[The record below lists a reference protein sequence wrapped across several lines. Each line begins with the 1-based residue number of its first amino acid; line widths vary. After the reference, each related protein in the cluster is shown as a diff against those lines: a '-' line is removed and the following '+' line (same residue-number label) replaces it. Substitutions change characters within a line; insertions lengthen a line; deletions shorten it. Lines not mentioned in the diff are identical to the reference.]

1 MAAKKVSNRQRM
13 INMMYLVLLALL
25 ALNVSVEILPAI
37 DNLRIRLQSSALN
50 AQEDGLQAINH
61 TRLLIANEIEKE
73 GKRDNEGLLDTL
85 TQVQAASRD
94 ILSLI
99 DRHISAMEGIAVYD
113 EENKRYKRMD
123 EMEENFQYWMGD
135 DEVANSGRGNG
146 EAFSLRNSM
155 DEFGSLIATF
165 YNEETGPGAEKMD
178 TVMIKEPENGM
189 DASSQNK
196 SWERFTFDGPVIGNM
211 ATLEALKID
220 VLQRQQELLDLYK
233 ERFSTDNEIVAD
245 SVIAISS
252 PVSRIVTA
260 GLPFQTQLS
269 IGLVSSTILPNFS
282 SGSGRVQVGNGGNTA
297 MLQVMANGGLIPD
310 GRSEATQNYSAIVE
324 VPMTD
329 GTKKRLLVNETF
341 TVRKPEIQITSAAVQ
356 LLYRNC
362 GNAIN
367 IDVPALGDYYDPKI
381 SATSANVTQSRSEK
395 RKFLIVPTAR
405 TTKVKVQSKTN
416 GQLVDIGT
424 ANYRVVE
431 PPKPT
436 FEVKLRGQQYRP
448 GSEVQPGESVY
459 MRLLPEKEFKEMLPK
474 DSRYVI
480 GSMKIMMKDKIGPPT
495 VLRTLNFDNKD
506 FTTNPTRIRIPSD
519 IRQASRNTPIY
530 FQIDKIYRK
539 NYLGQ
544 LVEDKRFTEQERT
557 FFFVRK

>member
-1 MAAKKVSNRQRM
+1 
-13 INMMYLVLLALL
+13 LVLLALL

-61 TRLLIANEIEKE
+61 TRLLIENEIEKE
-73 GKRDNEGLLDTL
+73 GKRDNAGLLDTL
-85 TQVQAASRD
+85 TEVQAASRD
-94 ILSLI
+94 MLSLI

-178 TVMIKEPENGM
+178 AVMIQEPANGM
-189 DASSQNK
+189 DGSSQNK

-282 SGSGRVQVGNGGNTA
+282 SGSGRVQVANGGNTA

-310 GRSEATQNYSAIVE
+310 GKSEATQNYTAVVE

-329 GTKKRLLVNETF
+329 GRKKRLLVNETF
-341 TVRKPEIQITSAAVQ
+341 TVRKPEIQVTSAAIQ

-367 IDVPALGDYYDPKI
+367 IDVPALGDYYDPNI
-381 SATSANVTQSRSEK
+381 TATRANVTQSRNEK
-395 RKFLIVPTAR
+395 RKFLIVPTAKS
-405 TTKVKVQSKTN
+405 TKVKVQSRTN

-424 ANYRVVE
+424 VDYRVVE

-436 FEVKLRGQQYRP
+436 FEVKLNGNSVYRP
-448 GSEVQPGESVY
+448 GMEVAPGQVIL
-459 MRLLPEKEFKEMLPK
+459 MRLLPEREFQEMLPK
-474 DSRYVI
+474 DARYVI
-480 GSMKIMMKDKIGPPT
+480 GSMKILMKDRIGPPT
-495 VLRTLNFDNKD
+495 VLKTLNFENKD
-506 FTTNPTRIRIPSD
+506 FTTTLSKIRIPSD
-519 IRQASRNTPIY
+519 VRQAPRNTPIY

-539 NYLGQ
+539 NYLGR

-557 FFFVRK
+557 FFFVRR